1 MSKNPY
7 INKHSVSACA
17 LSAAVLILFGCA
29 QPAQR
34 SATVPADLTELSASD
49 AAASIRAGKL
59 RSEDLV
65 RALLA
70 KAKAGSSLNAF
81 ITLDE
86 QGALKAAQAADAAVK
101 AGTAKGALHG
111 VPLAIKD
118 NIHVAGLPN
127 TAGAPPLK
135 SFVPTTNAPVAQK
148 LIDAGAI
155 VLGKTN
161 MHELAFGITNNNG
174 GFGAVGNPYDP
185 TRFPGGSSG
194 GSGAAIAARM
204 APAGLGSDTGGSV
217 RIPAGL
223 NGLAGLRPTLLRYS
237 QEGVTPISHT
247 RDTVGPMARTVA
259 DLVLLD
265 GAITG
270 TPTTLAP
277 RSLKGLRLGV
287 PNGYYW
293 ENLDPETRR
302 VCEAAL
308 VWLQAAGVE
317 LVKADIANIG
327 DLNPKVSF
335 PVALYEVMTDLPAY
349 LKKHNAGVDM
359 AQLQAGL
366 GSPDV
371 KGLIGAM
378 LEGKPPTIPE
388 AVYKDALAARPA
400 LQKAFADYFAANNVV
415 GIIFPTTPA
424 PAQVIA
430 TSGETFDLNGQKA
443 PTFPT
448 FIRNADP
455 GSNAG
460 IPGITVNAGMSVN
473 GLPIGIAIDGPAN
486 SDRELLA
493 IALAMEQVLG
503 RAPAPK

>member
-1 MSKNPY
+1 MSGSLN
-7 INKHSVSACA
+7 NSNWRLGACLLGILA
-17 LSAAVLILFGCA
+17 LLFGCA
-29 QPAQR
+29 QPMSR
-34 SATVPADLTELSASD
+34 SAASSADLTELSASD
-49 AAASIRAGKL
+49 AAAAIRAGKL
-59 RSEDLV
+59 HSEDLV
-65 RALLA
+65 RALIA
-70 KAKAGSSLNAF
+70 KAKAGSNLNAF

-111 VPLAIKD
+111 VPLAVKD
-118 NIHVAGLPN
+118 NIHVAGLSN
-127 TAGAPPLK
+127 TAGAPSLK
-135 SFVPTTNAPVAQK
+135 NFVPTANAPVAQK

-161 MHELAFGITNNNG
+161 MHELAFGITSNNG

-217 RIPAGL
+217 RIPSGL

-247 RDTVGPMARTVA
+247 RDTVGPMARSVA

-265 GAITG
+265 GVITG
-270 TPTTLAP
+270 AATTLTP
-277 RSLKGLRLGV
+277 RPLKGLRLGV
-287 PNGYYW
+287 PNSYYW
-293 ENLDPETRR
+293 ENLDPETKR
-302 VCEAAL
+302 VCDAAL
-308 VWLQAAGVE
+308 AKLQAAGVE
-317 LVKADIANIG
+317 LVKADIANIADMNG
-327 DLNPKVSF
+327 KVSF

-349 LKKHNAGVDM
+349 LKKYNAGVDM
-359 AQLQAGL
+359 TQLAAGL

-388 AVYKDALAARPA
+388 AVYKDALAARPV
-400 LQKAFADYFAANNVV
+400 LQKAFADYFAANKVA

-430 TSGETFDLNGQKA
+430 TSAETFELNGQKV

-460 IPGITVNAGMSVN
+460 IPGITVNAGMSAS
-473 GLPIGIAIDGPAN
+473 GLPIGIAVDGPAN

>member
-1 MSKNPY
+1 MATKLS
-7 INKHSVSACA
+7 SAGA
-17 LSAAVLILFGCA
+17 LSQTSLIGIATCFLFGCS
-29 QPAQR
+29 QPMQR
-34 SATVPADLTELSASD
+34 TNAVPADLTELSATD
-49 AAASIRAGKL
+49 AASMIRGGTL

-65 RALLA
+65 RALIA
-70 KAKAGSSLNAF
+70 KAKARSNLNAF

-101 AGTAKGALHG
+101 AGTAKGTLHG
-111 VPLAIKD
+111 VPIVIKD

-135 SFVPTTNAPVAQK
+135 KFIPAANAPVAQK
-148 LIDAGAI
+148 LLDAGAI

-174 GFGAVGNPYDP
+174 GFGAAGNAYDS

-194 GSGAAIAARM
+194 GTGSAIGARM

-217 RIPAGL
+217 RVPSSL
-223 NGLAGLRPTLLRYS
+223 NGLAGLRPTLLRYA

-265 GAITG
+265 GVITG
-270 TPTTLAP
+270 TATTITP
-277 RSLKGLRLGV
+277 RALKGLRLGV
-287 PNGYYW
+287 PGSYYW
-293 ENLDPETRR
+293 ENLDPETKR
-302 VCEAAL
+302 VCDAAL
-308 VWLQAAGVE
+308 AKLQAAGVE

-327 DLNPKVSF
+327 DLDGKVSF
-335 PVALYEVMTDLPAY
+335 PVALFEVMTDLPAY
-349 LKKHNAGVDM
+349 LKKYNTGVDM
-359 AQLQAGL
+359 QQLHAGL

-388 AVYKDALAARPA
+388 AVYKEALAARPT
-400 LQKAFADYFAANNVV
+400 LQKAFADYFATNKVA

-430 TSGETFDLNGQKA
+430 TSGETFELNGQKV

-460 IPGITVNAGMSVN
+460 IPGITVNAGMSES
-473 GLPIGIAIDGPAN
+473 GLPIGIAVDGPAN

-493 IALAMEQVLG
+493 IAMAMEQVLG

>member
-1 MSKNPY
+1 MKIPY
-7 INKHSVSACA
+7 TSSSRFRACA
-17 LSAAVLILFGCA
+17 LGVTVCFLFGCTQPMQRSAAV
-29 QPAQR
+29 P
-34 SATVPADLTELSASD
+34 TDLTELSATD
-49 AAASIRAGKL
+49 AATLIRTGKM

-65 RALLA
+65 RALIA
-70 KAKAGSSLNAF
+70 KAKARSDLNAF

-86 QGALKAAQAADAAVK
+86 QGALKAAQAADATVK

-135 SFVPTTNAPVAQK
+135 KFIPATNAPVAQK

-161 MHELAFGITNNNG
+161 MHELAFGITSNNG

-217 RIPAGL
+217 RVPAGL

-270 TPTTLAP
+270 TATTLAP

-287 PNGYYW
+287 PTSYYW

-308 VWLQAAGVE
+308 AKLQAAGVE

-327 DLNPKVSF
+327 DLDAKVSF

-349 LKKHNAGVDM
+349 LKKYNAGIDM
-359 AQLQAGL
+359 TQLQAGL
-366 GSPDV
+366 ASPDV

-388 AVYKDALAARPA
+388 AVYKDALAARPV
-400 LQKAFADYFAANNVV
+400 LQKVFADYFAANNVT
-415 GIIFPTTPA
+415 GIIFPTTAA

-460 IPGITVNAGMSVN
+460 IPGITVNAGMSAS
-473 GLPIGIAIDGPAN
+473 GLPIGIAVDGPAN

-503 RAPAPK
+503 RAPPPR

>member
-1 MSKNPY
+1 MKILYKS
-7 INKHSVSACA
+7 SSRFDVCA
-17 LSAAVLILFGCA
+17 LGIAACFLFGCT
-29 QPAQR
+29 QPMQR
-34 SATVPADLTELSASD
+34 SAAVPADLTELSAAD
-49 AAASIRAGKL
+49 AAALIRSGKM

-65 RALLA
+65 RALIA
-70 KAKAGSSLNAF
+70 KAKARSGLNAF

-86 QGALKAAQAADAAVK
+86 QGALKAARAADAAVK
-101 AGTAKGALHG
+101 AGAAKGALHG

-135 SFVPTTNAPVAQK
+135 NFVPVTNAPVAQK

-185 TRFPGGSSG
+185 TRFSGGSSG
-194 GSGAAIAARM
+194 GTGAAIGGRM
-204 APAGLGSDTGGSV
+204 VPAGLGSDTGGSV

-247 RDTVGPMARTVA
+247 RDTVGPMARTVV

-270 TPTTLAP
+270 AATTLAP

-287 PNGYYW
+287 PNSYYW
-293 ENLDPETRR
+293 ENLDPQTRR

-308 VWLQAAGVE
+308 AKLQAMGVE

-327 DLNPKVSF
+327 DLDAKVSF

-349 LKKHNAGVDM
+349 LKKYNVGVDM
-359 AQLQAGL
+359 TQLAAGL
-366 GSPDV
+366 ASPDV
-371 KGLIGAM
+371 KGLISAM

-388 AVYKDALAARPA
+388 TVYKDALAARPA

-430 TSGETFDLNGQKA
+430 TSGETFELNGQKA

>member
-1 MSKNPY
+1 MLKILCGNGVLLRASVLGISVMS
-7 INKHSVSACA
+7 
-17 LSAAVLILFGCA
+17 LLGCA
-29 QPAQR
+29 QPMR
-34 SATVPADLTELSASD
+34 PSAAAPADVTELSAAD
-49 AAASIRAGKL
+49 AAALIRTGKM

-65 RALLA
+65 RALIA

-86 QGALKAAQAADAAVK
+86 PGALKAAQAADAAVK

-135 SFVPTTNAPVAQK
+135 NFVPATNAPVAQK

-247 RDTVGPMARTVA
+247 RDTVGPMARTAA

-265 GAITG
+265 GVITG
-270 TPTTLAP
+270 AATTLTP

-287 PNGYYW
+287 PNSYYW
-293 ENLDPETRR
+293 DNLDPETRR

-308 VWLQAAGVE
+308 AKLQAAGVE
-317 LVKADIANIG
+317 LIKADIANIA
-327 DLNPKVSF
+327 DLNAKVSF

-349 LKKHNAGVDM
+349 LKKYNAGVDM
-359 AQLQAGL
+359 KQLAAGL

-388 AVYKDALAARPA
+388 AVYKDALTARPA

-430 TSGETFDLNGQKA
+430 TSGETFDLNGQQA

-460 IPGITVNAGMSVN
+460 IPGITVNAGMSAN
-473 GLPIGIAIDGPAN
+473 GLPIGIAVDGPAN

-493 IALAMEQVLG
+493 LALAMEQVLG